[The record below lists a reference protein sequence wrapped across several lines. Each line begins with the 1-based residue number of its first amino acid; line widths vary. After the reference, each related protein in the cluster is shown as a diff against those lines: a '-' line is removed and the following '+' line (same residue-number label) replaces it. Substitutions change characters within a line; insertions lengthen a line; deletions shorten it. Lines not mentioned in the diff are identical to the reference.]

1 MFLVA
6 HGAPSLQGLK
16 KEKITEVSFNSWIR
30 TLFLLSYSDDISWEA
45 EALLAPVKNKRWMFT
60 ECFLHFVIES
70 GCREMGSVHPRLAA
84 PPTDR

>member
-45 EALLAPVKNKRWMFT
+45 EALLAPVKNKR
-60 ECFLHFVIES
+60 
-70 GCREMGSVHPRLAA
+70 
-84 PPTDR
+84 